1 MRDIY
6 MEPVFF
12 DQGPGCQAQQYSDSL
27 SRRAH
32 AWQGSGILELATRDL
47 RNGKLQEKRSAD
59 LGIQDESA
67 RVSETPFRRDLG

>member
-1 MRDIY
+1 MRDIDG
-6 MEPVFF
+6 ESAFPA
-12 DQGPGCQAQQYSDSL
+12 QGPGCQAQHYFDSPC
-27 SRRAH
+27 RRAH
-32 AWQGSGILELATRDL
+32 AWQGGGILELAAGDL